1 MSDAEWQVIEPTVPL
16 RAWMAGWGGRPA
28 GYCRRDIV
36 TR

>member
-16 RAWMAGWGGRPA
+16 PAWKAGRGGRAA